1 MQNALVLLTTILER
15 RRGMIHILVTFQNRV
30 WGWFIDSLWGTP
42 WRTGPVTTDWFGTVM
57 SKKSVTND
65 VKRVTTPS
73 LETTQE

>member
-1 MQNALVLLTTILER
+1 
-15 RRGMIHILVTFQNRV
+15 MIHILVTFQNRV